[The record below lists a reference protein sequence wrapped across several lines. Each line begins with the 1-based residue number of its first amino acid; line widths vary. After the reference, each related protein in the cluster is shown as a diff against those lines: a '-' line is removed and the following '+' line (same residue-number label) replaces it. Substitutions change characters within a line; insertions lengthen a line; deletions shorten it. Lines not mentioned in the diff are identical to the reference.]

1 MTTSPTRQHGVS
13 LLEALVAMAVMA
25 IGAVAVLGLQTTL
38 RLNGDVAKQRSEA
51 VRLAQQVI
59 EDFRGFTRFDAVNGV
74 PDWTDIVSTAASTNI
89 AGSNVTFL
97 RDVIVVANGAAN
109 DDPLSAT
116 VHVTVNWTD
125 RANQAQAVELN
136 TIIAGVHPEFGGAL
150 SIPMVNSMPRNPFGR
165 NPVIPRNAVDQGDGT
180 SLFNPPGAGTVH
192 WVFDNGSGLIVKAC
206 STATTCTDIRAML
219 LAGFVRFSTGNSQP
233 TPTLAESPTSPA
245 LSVDVVVEQDV
256 PYSATQSC
264 FEEFSSTS
272 IAYFCLVPVN
282 ITDTRWTGIAKLSET
297 VSFSIADSVD
307 LDLVNDPIS
316 TFKSTSHYKV
326 CRYTTV
332 RSNSAVVPDDLNNEQ
347 HPSRYVNV
355 DKSLTDQNFL
365 VIKAGNGSDGFVCP
379 DDNLS
384 TNKVNGSTWHHQPS
398 S

>member
-97 RDVIVVANGAAN
+97 RDVVVVANGAAN

-206 STATTCTDIRAML
+206 STATTCTDIRAKL
-219 LAGFVRFSTGNSQP
+219 LSGFVRFSTGNSQP
-233 TPTLAESPTSPA
+233 TPAQAESPSSPA
-245 LSVDVVVEQDV
+245 LSIDVVVEQDV
-256 PYSATQSC
+256 PYSATQPC

-282 ITDTRWTGIAKLSET
+282 ITDTRWTGISKLVET
-297 VSFSIADSVD
+297 SSFDIAGSIGSDSD
-307 LDLVNDPIS
+307 ER
-316 TFKSTSHYKV
+316 YKV

-332 RSNSAVVPDDLNNEQ
+332 RSNSALVPDDVKNEQ
-347 HPSRYVNV
+347 HPRRYVNV
-355 DKSLTDQNFL
+355 EKSLSDQNFL
-365 VIKAGNGSDGFVCP
+365 VIKAGDDDDPFVCP
-379 DDNLS
+379 NDNVS
-384 TNKVNGSTWHHQPS
+384 TPKVNGSTWHHQPS